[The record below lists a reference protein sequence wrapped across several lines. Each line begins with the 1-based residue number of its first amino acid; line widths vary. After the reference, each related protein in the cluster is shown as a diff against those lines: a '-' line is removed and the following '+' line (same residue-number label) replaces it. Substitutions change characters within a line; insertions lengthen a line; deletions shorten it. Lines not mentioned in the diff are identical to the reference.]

1 MRALPVSAL
10 LLAGIAATA
19 TIVAVA
25 LRVGGANT
33 DVGGD
38 TARSTTSIP
47 ATEARSSRSEE
58 GLVPATREVDSKP
71 TSREEAARQ
80 LVRMPLLFVE
90 NDGQW
95 PSDVK
100 FAARGNGVNVA
111 FTKRGMALSAPARD
125 EEGQACV
132 QALTFDFFSTGPGRD
147 PSGECRIAGVHH
159 YLIGNDPSQW
169 RTNVPLFEAVRY
181 DEIAPGV
188 ALVVTDR
195 EGKLEYDLHVEV
207 GADLSRVAVTCEG
220 ALSLAIEPD
229 GSLSIETAAGTAV
242 QSLPKAWHELANG
255 ERRLADCRFKLTG
268 PTSYGFDVLD
278 RDLTSKLVVDPTVG
292 LNWSTF
298 LGTTSDD
305 EIDGV
310 ATLNGLVTVVGGT
323 KGSTFPTTSNV
334 IQTAPGGGQ
343 DGFITRFDPSQSGT
357 AQLVWSTYLG
367 GSSDDVALSLDLTST
382 GNVAVCGKTK
392 SSNFPTSAGA
402 HSTTIL
408 SSGVFNAFV
417 SYVTAD
423 GTVLSYSSYYG
434 STNGQSRANSIKID
448 STPFLTIAGYVEGT
462 GLHLQSAYDTGYDG
476 AGDPFVAR
484 FDPSITGS
492 GSLNYGTYVGSGFG
506 GFSAASYDEAFALD
520 IEGGFI
526 YVAGTTASSGFHT
539 IARSPYAAI
548 YDSSHN
554 GALDCF
560 LMKLDP
566 GQTGSSQL
574 RYATFVG
581 GELDDVA
588 YGLDVNQDTFYAC
601 GYTKSGNYPVGSAE
615 SFSGIIYDSSFNG
628 NKDAFFTKLD
638 PNATPV
644 GTQLR
649 YSTFLGGS
657 SDDVAYGVQRI
668 GDSVSVVDGYTDSS
682 GFPTNDHSGGT
693 PYDTSYNGARD
704 MFLTRFVWATSR
716 TTSIDQLDY
725 STFLGNTGLDEAR
738 ALALDV
744 ATVYFAGWTLSS
756 GFPTAGSPYD
766 ASYNGGTTT
775 GDGVVGKFTMP
786 PLSVP

>member
-1 MRALPVSAL
+1 MRALPVSAV

-19 TIVAVA
+19 TIVTIA
-25 LRVGGANT
+25 LRIGGANT

-38 TARSTTSIP
+38 MERSARSAPTTV
-47 ATEARSSRSEE
+47 ATPSRSEA
-58 GLVPATREVDSKP
+58 GRVAATREVDS
-71 TSREEAARQ
+71 TSMSREDAARQ

-100 FAARGNGVNVA
+100 FAARGHGVNAA
-111 FTKRGMALSAPARD
+111 FTARGMTLSAPARD
-125 EEGQACV
+125 EMGEACV
-132 QALTFDFFSTGPGRD
+132 QALSFDFFGAGAGRD
-147 PSGECRIAGVHH
+147 PSGERRLAGVHH

-188 ALVVTDR
+188 ALIVTDR
-195 EGKLEYDLHVEV
+195 EGNLEYDLHVEA
-207 GADLSRVAVTCEG
+207 GADLSRVDVTCDG
-220 ALSLAIEPD
+220 ARSLAIEPD
-229 GSLSIETAAGTAV
+229 GSLSIETATGTAV
-242 QSLPKAWHELANG
+242 QSLPKAWHELASG
-255 ERRLADCRFKLTG
+255 ERRLADCRFRLTG
-268 PTSYGFDVLD
+268 PASYGFDVLD
-278 RDLTSKLVVDPTVG
+278 RDLTAKLVVDPTVG

-298 LGTTSDD
+298 FGTTSDD

-310 ATLNGLVTVVGGT
+310 ANLNGLVTVVGGT
-323 KGSTFPTTSNV
+323 KGSIQTTSGV
-334 IQTAPGGGQ
+334 IQTSSGGGQ
-343 DGFITRFDPSQSGT
+343 DGFITRFDPSLTGT
-357 AQLVWSTYLG
+357 AQLVWSTFLG
-367 GSSDDVALSLDLTST
+367 GSGDDVALSLDLAST

-417 SYVTAD
+417 SYVTTD

-448 STPFLTIAGYVEGT
+448 STPFLTIDGYVEGS
-462 GLHLQSAYDTGYDG
+462 GLHLQSGYDTGYDG

-484 FDPSITGS
+484 FDPSIFGS

-506 GFSAASYDEAFALD
+506 GFNAASYDEAFAVD
-520 IEGGFI
+520 IEGGYI
-526 YVAGTTASSGFHT
+526 YVAGTTGSSGFHT
-539 IARSPYAAI
+539 IARSPYLAI

-560 LMKLDP
+560 LMKIDP
-566 GQTGSSQL
+566 SQIGSNQL

-628 NKDAFFTKLD
+628 NKDAFFTKID

-649 YSTFLGGS
+649 YSTFLGGTL
-657 SDDVAYGVQRI
+657 DDVAYGVQRI

-725 STFLGNTGLDEAR
+725 STFLGSTGLDEAH